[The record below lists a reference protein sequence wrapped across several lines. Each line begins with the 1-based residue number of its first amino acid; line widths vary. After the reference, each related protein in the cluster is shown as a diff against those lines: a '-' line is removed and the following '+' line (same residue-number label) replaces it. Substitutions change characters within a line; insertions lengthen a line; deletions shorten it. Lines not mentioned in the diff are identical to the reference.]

1 MLPLISLAEPWG
13 TTQDVTT
20 ATTVLTPTT
29 KIQNVTVY
37 NSGDTVIAVN
47 VNMST
52 NAFYTAFT
60 NNTVPRVLSKQI
72 LTLEYKTYSPGSAQL
87 QLITSVLVRAASGTN
102 HVAISGY

>member
-1 MLPLISLAEPWG
+1 MISFAEPWG

-37 NSGDTVIAVN
+37 NAGDTVIAVN
-47 VNMST
+47 VNLST

-60 NNTVPRVLSKQI
+60 NNTVPRILSKQI

-87 QLITSVLVRAASGTN
+87 QLITSVLVRSASGTN